1 MQLKKYC
8 VMSEEKIPEA
18 GNQAPDVAETSKTLK
33 EKLGELADKVQDT
46 LGEIGDKIEDVA
58 EKLDDLKDKAADAW
72 DDVKDAAEGLK
83 QQVAEKLDDLKEAV
97 NEKAEPAP
105 AQEEPKPEP
114 EEAPKAEE
122 SQDEPKAEPEKPVDL
137 AALSLA
143 ELSDLF
149 DKLSQDE
156 NRMTRYKEAEAI
168 KSAFYKRLSKE
179 KAEAGFGAAVD
190 EPSSRED
197 VVEEAEAPAA
207 DTERE
212 NPFSAIEID
221 RKSVV

>member
-1 MQLKKYC
+1 
-8 VMSEEKIPEA
+8 MSEEKIPEA

-58 EKLDDLKDKAADAW
+58 EKLDDLSDRAEDVIDDLKDKAADAW

-122 SQDEPKAEPEKPVDL
+122 FQEEPKAEPEKPVDL

-179 KAEAGFGAAVD
+179 KAEAGFGAAASMILLYPMQLRKVFLQRFHVRPD
-190 EPSSRED
+190 IPPQDAASR
-197 VVEEAEAPAA
+197 
-207 DTERE
+207 R
-212 NPFSAIEID
+212 
-221 RKSVV
+221 